1 MRIFL
6 LGVIFILSHHF
17 AVNAQ
22 PGIYSEDDMK
32 MQTIFMDAQTA
43 KYQEKYEDQIAL
55 LNSLLE
61 LDRSCDACHYEIAL
75 AQFELKDYEKASK
88 SIEKAISAD
97 PTNYGYNEAAIV
109 ICKENQEYS
118 KALKYLQAII
128 KESPTDARLLEK
140 AVFLANEDQKY
151 DKALSFLDELDR
163 LYGPYERTTKW
174 KLDIFEKTNNQAGQ
188 LEAVEKLVKEF
199 PDNTRFLNNL
209 AAMNADFGNTKKAME
224 IWKRVI
230 EIEPDNPDAN
240 FAILSSDVDSGSD
253 QQFLSA
259 IKPLLESNSVS
270 LDDKIGA
277 LIPYVQK
284 MNSDAADPQNIELL
298 KVTDKLVRQYPNEA
312 KVFALRG
319 DVFYYLKNYTEAD
332 MDYGKTLSMNKGIKD
347 VWFQKMINEIQLND
361 YQALL
366 QTSNAAIDYFPL
378 QFEPYFYNTI
388 ALLKAKKF
396 SLADQQLEEAS
407 FIAAKNPLSQMKIS
421 ILQAM
426 KSFHE
431 SNYGETLDLLSDH
444 SNTQDFILQELLGDA
459 YANQGEIKKAV
470 TAWNKAKSSGGGSQI
485 LLKKISEEKY
495 IN

>member
-6 LGVIFILSHHF
+6 LGVTFILSQF
-17 AVNAQ
+17 YVANAQ

-43 KYQEKYEDQIAL
+43 KYQEKYEDQIVL

-61 LDRSCDACHYEIAL
+61 LDRACDACHYEIAL
-75 AQFELKDYEKASK
+75 AQFELKDFEKASK
-88 SIEKAISAD
+88 SIEKAINAD

-109 ICKENQEYS
+109 ICKENEEYS
-118 KALKYLQAII
+118 KALKYLEAII

-151 DKALSFLDELDR
+151 DKALSFITELDR

-174 KLDIFEKTNNQAGQ
+174 KLDIFEKTNNQEGQ
-188 LEAVEKLVKEF
+188 LEAVEMLVKEF

-209 AAMNADFGNTKKAME
+209 AAMNADFGNSKKAVE
-224 IWKRVI
+224 LWKRVI
-230 EIEPDNPDAN
+230 EIDPDNPDAN
-240 FAILSSDVDSGSD
+240 FAILSTDVDNGSD
-253 QQFLSA
+253 QQFLKA
-259 IKPLLESNSVS
+259 IVPLLESKSVS
-270 LDDKIGA
+270 LDDKIGE
-277 LIPYVQK
+277 LIPFVQK
-284 MNSDAADPQNIELL
+284 MNSDPTDPKSIELL
-298 KVTDKLVRQYPNEA
+298 KVTDKLVRQYPEDA
-312 KVFALRG
+312 KVYALRG

-347 VWFQKMINEIQLND
+347 VWFQKMLNEIQMND
-361 YQALL
+361 FQALL

-388 ALLKAKKF
+388 ALLKANKF
-396 SLADQQLEEAS
+396 SLADQQLEEAG
-407 FIAAKNPLSQMKIS
+407 FIAANNPLSQMKVS
-421 ILQAM
+421 ILKSM
-426 KSFHE
+426 KSFQE
-431 SNYGETLDLLSDH
+431 SNYEEAINLLVDH
-444 SNTQDFILQELLGDA
+444 SGIQDFILQELLGDA

>member
-6 LGVIFILSHHF
+6 LGVLFILSYQQ
-17 AVNAQ
+17 AGSAQ

-43 KYQEKYEDQIAL
+43 KYQEKYEDQISL

-75 AQFELKDYEKASK
+75 AHFELKNYEKASK
-88 SIEKAISAD
+88 SIEKALSAD
-97 PTNYGYNEAAIV
+97 PSNYGYNEAAIV
-109 ICKENQEYS
+109 ICKENEEYS
-118 KALKYLQAII
+118 KALKYLEAII

-151 DKALSFLDELDR
+151 DKALSFINELDR

-174 KLDIFEKTNNQAGQ
+174 KLDIFEKTNNKAGQ
-188 LEAVEKLVKEF
+188 LEAVEKLVEEF

-209 AAMNADFGNTKKAME
+209 AAMNADFGNKKKAME

-240 FAILSSDVDSGSD
+240 FAILSTDVGSGSD
-253 QQFLSA
+253 QQFLKA
-259 IKPLLESNSVS
+259 IMPLLESTSVS
-270 LDDKIGA
+270 LDDKIGE

-284 MNSDAADPQNIELL
+284 MNTDPTDPQSIELL
-298 KVTDKLVRQYPNEA
+298 KVTDKLVRQYPEEA
-312 KVFALRG
+312 KVYALRG

-332 MDYGKTLSMNKGIKD
+332 KDYGKTLSINKGIKD
-347 VWFQKMINEIQLND
+347 VWFQKMLNEIQMND
-361 YQALL
+361 YETLL

-378 QFEPYFYNTI
+378 QFEPYFYNTM
-388 ALLKAKKF
+388 ALLRAKKF
-396 SLADQQLEEAS
+396 SLADQQLEEAG
-407 FIAAKNPLSQMKIS
+407 FIAAKNPLSQMKIA
-421 ILQAM
+421 ILNAM

-431 SNYGETLDLLSDH
+431 SNYEEAINLLAEHSDA
-444 SNTQDFILQELLGDA
+444 QDFILQELLGDA

-470 TAWNKAKSSGGGSQI
+470 TAWNKAKASGGGSQI